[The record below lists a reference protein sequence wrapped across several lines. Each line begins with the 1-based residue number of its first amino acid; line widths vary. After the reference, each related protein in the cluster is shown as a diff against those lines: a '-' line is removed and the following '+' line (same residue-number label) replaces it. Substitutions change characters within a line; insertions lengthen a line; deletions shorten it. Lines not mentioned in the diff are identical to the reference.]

1 MSAPT
6 PVASRWPLLAAFAAL
21 YLIWGSTYLAI
32 RIGVASWPPLL
43 MAAARFLLAGAAL
56 YAWLRW
62 RGAPAPSA
70 RQWRHAA
77 LIGTLL
83 LSMGNGGV
91 TLAEQWVASGV
102 AALAV
107 ATVPL
112 FTLAF
117 AQWGGQR
124 GSAREWWGI
133 ALGLGGIVLLNL
145 GANLQAS
152 PLGAALLLLA
162 SASWA
167 LGSVWGKRLDLP
179 AGAMAPAAEML
190 AGGTVLALGSLLSGE
205 RLQHWPTPEGWLAL
219 LYLVVFGSLVAFSAY
234 LYLLKTV
241 RPALATSYAYVNP
254 VVAVG
259 LGVAFAGEQIG
270 TAEMAAMTV
279 IIAAVVWISLP
290 QWRAR

>member
-1 MSAPT
+1 M
-6 PVASRWPLLAAFAAL
+6 
-21 YLIWGSTYLAI
+21 
-32 RIGVASWPPLL
+32 
-43 MAAARFLLAGAAL
+43 
-56 YAWLRW
+56 
-62 RGAPAPSA
+62 
-70 RQWRHAA
+70 
-77 LIGTLL
+77 
-83 LSMGNGGV
+83 
-91 TLAEQWVASGV
+91 
-102 AALAV
+102 AV

-241 RPALATSYAYVNP
+241 RPAVATSYAYVNP

-259 LGVAFAGEQIG
+259 LGKMSFDKVATHTGRAVRVGGIAHPAGFTRRVASRRRINCKFRPY
-270 TAEMAAMTV
+270 TASPDAWPRANTT
-279 IIAAVVWISLP
+279 S
-290 QWRAR
+290 WR